1 MQESIAC
8 GPARQPS
15 GEGQSDKE
23 ARLEEARK
31 ELLKVLGS
39 LFEGETLTRKEADAL
54 EAAIEDEL
62 IAMRVGGL
70 LIGH

>member
-1 MQESIAC
+1 MTSTPI
-8 GPARQPS
+8 
-15 GEGQSDKE
+15 GEGQRDKE
-23 ARLEEARK
+23 ARLEEVRR

-39 LFEGETLTRKEADAL
+39 LFEGGTLIRKEADAL

-70 LIGH
+70 LSGH